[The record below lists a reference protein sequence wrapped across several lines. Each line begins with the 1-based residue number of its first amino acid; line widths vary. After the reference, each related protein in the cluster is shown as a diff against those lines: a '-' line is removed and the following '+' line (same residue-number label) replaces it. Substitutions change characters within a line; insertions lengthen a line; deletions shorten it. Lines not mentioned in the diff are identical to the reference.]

1 MGLGRL
7 VSLSGRGL
15 RLCGSAGVVAFD
27 YAGEAL
33 VVALEQLQDSE
44 GLEIAGAFGG
54 FGKLASG
61 LLVLIAG
68 LRRICL
74 PVLGRS
80 VARVGVRLAGGS
92 ASRRRS
98 YNESSKTYKGQG
110 RRLHVGCAWTRR
122 VVEDEARAFVAEK
135 RLGT

>member
-27 YAGEAL
+27 YAGQAL

-44 GLEIAGAFGG
+44 GLEIAGTFGG

-80 VARVGVRLAGGS
+80 VARVGVR
-92 ASRRRS
+92 
-98 YNESSKTYKGQG
+98 KGQG